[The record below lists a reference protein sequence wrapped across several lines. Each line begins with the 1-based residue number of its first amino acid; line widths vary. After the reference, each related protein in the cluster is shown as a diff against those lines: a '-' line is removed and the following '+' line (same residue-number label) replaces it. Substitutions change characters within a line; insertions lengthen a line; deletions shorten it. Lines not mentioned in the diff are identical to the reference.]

1 MVRSGWLLIAWRNW
15 MARGARA
22 GDRVAGASRRG
33 RSVALLVGA
42 AALIV
47 QLLLSPLHASFH
59 EGAISARSAALA
71 ELAALT
77 GDPNV
82 LCADM
87 GDGRPGD
94 PAHGKA
100 DCPGLCCNLSHGLAF
115 FLPPPAFSPAIPSR
129 IFVAISGPRPIL
141 LVASAHAPSAQPR
154 GPPLS
159 A

>member
-1 MVRSGWLLIAWRNW
+1 V
-15 MARGARA
+15 
-22 GDRVAGASRRG
+22 SRRA
-33 RSVALLVGA
+33 RSLALVVGA
-42 AALIV
+42 AALIA

-59 EGAISARSAALA
+59 EAAISAQSAALA

-82 LCADM
+82 LCAGM
-87 GDGRPGD
+87 GDGPGD
-94 PAHGKA
+94 PAHDKA
-100 DCPGLCCNLSHGLAF
+100 DCPGPCCQLSHGLAF

-129 IFVAISGPRPIL
+129 IFVAITGPRPIL

>member
-1 MVRSGWLLIAWRNW
+1 V
-15 MARGARA
+15 
-22 GDRVAGASRRG
+22 
-33 RSVALLVGA
+33 
-42 AALIV
+42 ALIV

-129 IFVAISGPRPIL
+129 IFVAITGPRPIL

>member
-1 MVRSGWLLIAWRNW
+1 M
-15 MARGARA
+15 
-22 GDRVAGASRRG
+22 SRRA

-42 AALIV
+42 AALIF
-47 QLLLSPLHASFH
+47 QLFLAPWHAPLVRAASASPQ
-59 EGAISARSAALA
+59 SAALATLA

-77 GDPNV
+77 GNPNV

-94 PAHGKA
+94 PAHDMA
-100 DCPGLCCNLSHGLAF
+100 DCPGLCCHLSHGLAF

-141 LVASAHAPSAQPR
+141 LVASAQAPSAQPR